1 MDRSE
6 NGCRFAARIAG
17 TVIEQYRA
25 LSKKGKAI
33 VGEEWSPLAAVVLVD
48 GHGQGKENCGQDL
61 PLMKVVAL
69 GTGSKCIGQQRMSR
83 RGWVVN
89 DSHAEVLARRAF
101 CRYLQGQIGE
111 CLRGSEQSVMVR
123 GGQGRVRVKGQY
135 SFHFFATQPPCGD
148 ACIFPVD
155 AGGRQIAQAA
165 GGSGRGRLAE
175 HLLSQQ
181 VNPTDDS
188 VSSNTCDIVT
198 NDSSTSDNVTNGD
211 NTSDSVTNDKITAV
225 CDTSED
231 FDVPHSK
238 RLKQSF
244 PPSPPQPPPSHPQP
258 PPSHPQPPPSH
269 PQPPPS
275 PPQPDPSPSQPVD
288 IHRTGARCTMR
299 GECDPHLPGVGYHLI
314 GALRT
319 KPGRGDPTLSMACS
333 DKMLRWNVLGCQ
345 GGLLASQLECP
356 LYFASFTFLDTL
368 FNETAVRRALW
379 GRLSLIAEA
388 LAKDGEISGRGYR
401 LSRPDLHMAKAR
413 EVLSQEELMCMVP
426 SDLLRPAPGGV
437 CWCAAPP
444 LHDVVVQ
451 GVKQGASSRRDLSRS
466 SSVFVCKARRLE
478 DFKGLV
484 ETLPDDCLPQCL
496 QVRAASCSYRECKQR
511 DTVYCKARRLF
522 LQFCPSWM
530 ENTEEYEHFK

>member
-6 NGCRFAARIAG
+6 NGYRFAARIAG
-17 TVIEQYRA
+17 TVIEQYRV
-25 LSKKGKAI
+25 LSKKGKANF
-33 VGEEWSPLAAVVLVD
+33 GEEWSPLAAVVLVD
-48 GHGQGKENCGQDL
+48 GHGQGKNCVQDL

-83 RGWVVN
+83 HGWVVN

-111 CLRGSEQSVMVR
+111 CLRGRSEQSVMAR
-123 GGQGRVRVKGQY
+123 GGQGRVRVKDQY
-135 SFHFFATQPPCGD
+135 TFHFFATQPPCGD

-155 AGGRQIAQAA
+155 AGGRQITQVVE
-165 GGSGRGRLAE
+165 GSGRGKWAE

-181 VNPTDDS
+181 VNPPADP
-188 VSSNTCDIVT
+188 VSSNTSDNVT
-198 NDSSTSDNVTNGD
+198 NDTSTSDNVTNND
-211 NTSDSVTNDKITAV
+211 NTSDRVTNADCV
-225 CDTSED
+225 TSED
-231 FDVPHSK
+231 CDVPHAK

-244 PPSPPQPPPSHPQP
+244 PSSHSQLGPSAPQSDAFPPQLAS
-258 PPSHPQPPPSH
+258 
-269 PQPPPS
+269 S
-275 PPQPDPSPSQPVD
+275 PPQPDPSPSQPPVD

-333 DKMLRWNVLGCQ
+333 DKLLRWNVLGCQ

-388 LAKDGEISGRGYR
+388 LAKDVEISGRGYR
-401 LSRPDLHMAKAR
+401 LSRPDLHMVKAGD
-413 EVLSQEELMCMVP
+413 VLSQEELMCMVP

-451 GVKQGASSRRDLSRS
+451 GVKQGTSSRCEPSRS

-478 DFKGLV
+478 DFKGFV

-496 QVRAASCSYRECKQR
+496 QVLRAASCSYRECKQL
-511 DTVYCKARRLF
+511 DAVYCKARRLF

-530 ENTEEYEHFK
+530 ENTEEYEKFN

>member
-6 NGCRFAARIAG
+6 NGYRFAARIAG
-17 TVIEQYRA
+17 TVIEQYRG

-33 VGEEWSPLAAVVLVD
+33 VGEEWSPLAAVVLVGGD
-48 GHGQGKENCGQDL
+48 GQGKNCGQDL
-61 PLMKVVAL
+61 PVMKVVAL

-123 GGQGRVRVKGQY
+123 GGQGRVRVKSQY

-155 AGGRQIAQAA
+155 AGGGQIAQTA
-165 GGSGRGRLAE
+165 GGGGRGRWVE
-175 HLLSQQ
+175 HLLSNQ
-181 VNPTDDS
+181 VDPTDDS
-188 VSSNTCDIVT
+188 VSSNTSDNVT
-198 NDSSTSDNVTNGD
+198 NDSSTSDNVINDD
-211 NTSDSVTNDKITAV
+211 NTSGCVTNDKITAV
-225 CDTSED
+225 CDTSGD
-231 FDVPHSK
+231 FDVPHAK

-244 PPSPPQPPPSHPQP
+244 PPSPPQPGPSPPQP
-258 PPSHPQPPPSH
+258 PSPPP
-269 PQPPPS
+269 QLDPS
-275 PPQPDPSPSQPVD
+275 SPQPDPSPPQLAPSPSRPVD

-299 GECDPHLPGVGYHLI
+299 GECDPHLPGVGYHLL

-368 FNETAVRRALW
+368 FNETAVRRALY

-401 LSRPDLHMAKAR
+401 LSTPDLHMVKAR
-413 EVLSQEELMCMVP
+413 EVLSQEELTCMVP

-451 GVKQGASSRRDLSRS
+451 GVKQGASSRRELSRS
-466 SSVFVCKARRLE
+466 SSVFVCKARWLE

-496 QVRAASCSYRECKQR
+496 QVRAASCSYRECKQL

-530 ENTEEYEHFK
+530 ENAEEYEHFK